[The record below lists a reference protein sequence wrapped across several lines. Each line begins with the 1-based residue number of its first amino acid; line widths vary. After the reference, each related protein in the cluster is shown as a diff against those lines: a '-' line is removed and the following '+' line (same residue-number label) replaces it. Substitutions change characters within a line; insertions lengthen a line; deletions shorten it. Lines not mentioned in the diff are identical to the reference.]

1 MIDKNHKIMDML
13 ANILDKVNA
22 IYFNMQEDGKTH
34 YSYMLEKLES
44 AKHDLDILVEFTK
57 KYKEDK

>member
-1 MIDKNHKIMDML
+1 MIDKDHNIMDML

-22 IYFNMQEDGKTH
+22 IYFNMEEDGKTH

-44 AKHDLDILVEFTK
+44 AKHIWTFLLNL
-57 KYKEDK
+57 